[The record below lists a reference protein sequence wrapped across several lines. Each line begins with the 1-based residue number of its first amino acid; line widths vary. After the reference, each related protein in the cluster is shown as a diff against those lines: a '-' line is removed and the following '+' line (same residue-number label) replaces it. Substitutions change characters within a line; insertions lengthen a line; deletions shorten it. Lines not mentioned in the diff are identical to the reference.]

1 MCLIALALHSSKRF
15 PLVIAGNRD
24 EFLARPTLPLDVWH
38 SENGTAILG
47 GRDGQDGGSWMGF
60 TPQGRFAVL
69 TNVRNPQAAAPVQPI
84 SRGSLV
90 VNWLDSQLT
99 AAQWA
104 EQLDATRFNGFNLIV
119 GNWTTQECVYLSH
132 SIFFKPNQPQ
142 ALANK
147 ALNAMNS
154 IVIDVPTRQVHGL
167 SNAAL
172 NTAWPKTV
180 RLQAALTQALEL
192 PNVSELTQALLQD
205 LAYSQAAP
213 DEQLPSTGVAIELER
228 ALSSAFVS
236 HPIAQPHYGTR
247 SSWVAALDER
257 GQLHVSEMIHSHDGN
272 SAPLRQQTLRW
283 PTPSS

>member
-1 MCLIALALHSSKRF
+1 MCLIALALHASKRF
-15 PLVIAGNRD
+15 PLVMAGNRD
-24 EFLARPTLPLDVWH
+24 EFLARSTLPLDVWR
-38 SENGTAILG
+38 SARGTSIVG

-60 TPQGRFAVL
+60 TPEGRFAVL
-69 TNVRNPQAAAPVQPI
+69 TNVRNPQAKAPVQPI

-104 EQLDATRFNGFNLIV
+104 AQLDATRFNGFNLIV
-119 GNWTTQECVYLSH
+119 GNWTTQECVYLSYG
-132 SIFFKPNQPQ
+132 IFFKPNQPQ
-142 ALANK
+142 VSADI

-154 IVIDVPTRQVHGL
+154 IVVNLVPRQVHGL
-167 SNAAL
+167 SNATL

-192 PNVSELTQALLQD
+192 PNVGELTQALLQD
-205 LAYSQAAP
+205 LAYRQAAP
-213 DEQLPSTGVAIELER
+213 DAQLPSTGVALELER

-236 HPIAQPHYGTR
+236 HPPEQPHYGTR
-247 SSWVAALDER
+247 SSWVAALDAR
-257 GQLHVSEMIHSHDGN
+257 GQLHVSEATHTHDGS
-272 SAPLRQQTLRW
+272 SAPLRQQTLLW